1 MNKRA
6 TEWFSN
12 PENVEQLVQAIA
24 QVSASNYSANGIL
37 INPTDWANIMNTKPT
52 NAAYS
57 LPGSTVVTTDG
68 SLTIAGIPV
77 FQSTAIAA
85 DKFLVGDWSMGAQI
99 IWDKI
104 KETSRECAG
113 KEIEVKLPAKL
124 SLISAAFALI
134 GFKL

>member
-1 MNKRA
+1 M
-6 TEWFSN
+6 
-12 PENVEQLVQAIA
+12 VETSLKGALKDSDTIKSPIGEIA
-24 QVSASNYSANGIL
+24 C
-37 INPTDWANIMNTKPT
+37 
-52 NAAYS
+52 YS
-57 LPGSTVVTTDG
+57 LNFAE
-68 SLTIAGIPV
+68 LAGEVNV
-77 FQSTAIAA
+77 FMEGNKV
-85 DKFLVGDWSMGAQI
+85 KFTWREYIKLAQI